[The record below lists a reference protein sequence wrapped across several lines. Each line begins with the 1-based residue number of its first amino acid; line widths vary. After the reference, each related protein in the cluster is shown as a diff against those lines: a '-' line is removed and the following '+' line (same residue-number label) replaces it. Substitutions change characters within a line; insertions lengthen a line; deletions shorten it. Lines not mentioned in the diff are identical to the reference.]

1 MDDAALPRPVSTRN
15 RTRGPVARRLREARE
30 RKGLSQRQL
39 GILAGLDPFVASPRV
54 NQYERGVHEPSYGTL
69 ELFAPLLDVPTSY
82 FFVEDDELADLVR
95 LYAGSTATQRK
106 KILRSAKKELREHQK
121 ES

>member
-1 MDDAALPRPVSTRN
+1 VSSRN
-15 RTRGPVARRLREARE
+15 RSRGPVARRLREARE

-69 ELFAPLLDVPTSY
+69 ELFAPVLDVPTSY
-82 FFVEDDELADLVR
+82 FFVEDDEAAELMR
-95 LYAGSTATQRK
+95 LYAVSTATQRR
-106 KILRSAKKELREHQK
+106 KILRLVRQEVKADRKDW
-121 ES
+121 

>member
-1 MDDAALPRPVSTRN
+1 MSSRN
-15 RTRGPVARRLREARE
+15 RSRGPIARRLREARE

-69 ELFAPLLDVPTSY
+69 QLFAPLLDVPTS
-82 FFVEDDELADLVR
+82 FFFIEDDELAELVI
-95 LYAGSTATQRK
+95 LYSNGTAAQRK
-106 KILRSAKKELREHQK
+106 KILRTVRLEVKAERKDW
-121 ES
+121 